1 MALGGTGAEHWRN
14 SCVDTCHIWLPK
26 TLKGHSLKFWV
37 PVRVDCVSG
46 QEQLPE
52 APRPRAA
59 GKQMSVH
66 CGQAVGS

>member
-14 SCVDTCHIWLPK
+14 SCVDTYHIWLPK

-52 APRPRAA
+52 APRP
-59 GKQMSVH
+59 
-66 CGQAVGS
+66 